1 MKAFYSPA
9 ELNQKERTRQEI
21 NAHVD
26 AFLRNG
32 GEISVISVQRRET
45 PVRHGT
51 PWNGHEDPSYLI
63 NQTT

>member
-1 MKAFYSPA
+1 MKAFHSPA
-9 ELNQKERTRQEI
+9 ELNQKERIRKEI

-32 GEISVISVQRRET
+32 GEISVISLQRRET

-51 PWNGHEDPSYLI
+51 TWNGHEEPYNLV
-63 NQTT
+63 N